1 MSKKHNGEKLKLNPI
16 RIILLFVAIFFVFE
30 AIFYFTFQG
39 VNGYLWPFD
48 NSFYFYTPILFGLA
62 ILLCVLS
69 ITQTYY
75 MVDRSSI
82 THVKMGRVFRYN
94 FSDIIYINEK
104 WSEKHKTLLFY
115 LKDGKDRYLAF
126 DKDAIIYEYALEYS
140 HLISEEEFRER
151 FPKAKL

>member
-1 MSKKHNGEKLKLNPI
+1 MSKNRNGEKLKLNPL
-16 RIILLFVAIFFVFE
+16 RIILLFIAIFFVFE

-48 NSFYFYTPILFGLA
+48 TSFYFYTPVLLGLA

-75 MVDRSSI
+75 TVDKQAI
-82 THVKMGRVFRYN
+82 NHYKMGRQYRYL
-94 FSDIIYINEK
+94 FSDIIYINEE
-104 WSEKHKTLLFY
+104 WSKKHKTLLFY

-126 DKDAIIYEYALEYS
+126 DKEAVIYEYAIEYS

>member
-1 MSKKHNGEKLKLNPI
+1 MSKKVSNEKLKLNPI
-16 RIILLFVAIFFVFE
+16 RIILLFIGVFFVFE

-39 VNGYLWPFD
+39 VNGHLWPFD
-48 NSFYFYTPILFGLA
+48 SSFYFYTPALVGISILF
-62 ILLCVLS
+62 CVLS

-75 MVDRSSI
+75 QVDRTAI
-82 THVKMGRVFRYN
+82 THVKMGKVFKYN
-94 FSDIIYINEK
+94 FSDIIYINEV

-115 LKDGKDRYLAF
+115 MRDGKDRYLAF
-126 DKDAIIYEYALEYS
+126 DKEGVIYEYALEYS